1 MLDWTQ
7 VTPAFLGRDAV
18 IASILVAS
26 LSGLYLRKRSRNALG
41 LPYPPGPEPSP
52 IPFLGNLPDMPSS
65 EEWHTFTE
73 WGKQYGPLVM
83 ISILGKKM
91 CIINTAKAA
100 TDLLDQRSS
109 IYSDRPSMPM
119 VCDLMGWDFN
129 MGLQPY
135 TPAYT
140 TARKLFHFGFNNRAS
155 EQYIPIQTVRSTQN
169 PVIVVSSFIA
179 RDHLG
184 SRQAAQEPG
193 AVRRDSAIDD
203 EFVRVAEE
211 AQLAMVSAARPGA
224 YLVDIFPI
232 LKYVPEWFPGAR
244 FKRVAREGYE
254 LAQELQEKPWAW
266 AQDQFAKGEAKP
278 SFFTALL
285 AAKGSFSKD
294 ATEEEK
300 MMKKSCAVMYATAA
314 DTILASLL
322 NFVLAMLHAPEVQIK
337 AREELDRVVGAARL
351 ATIADRKDLP
361 YIDAIVKETYR
372 WEQVIPLGV
381 PHRVMQ
387 DDVYDGYFIPE
398 GTTMIPN
405 QWGIAHDESMYPD
418 AMSYRP
424 ERFIGVPDA
433 KDGGP
438 RNPNTIAF
446 GWGRRICPGRFMA
459 ENQLWLHVA
468 TTLQCFN
475 IDPAVDDNGMPVI
488 PPRTYTSGMAS
499 RPLPFTCK
507 ITPRSAAYASLIEQN
522 IAYQE

>member
-1 MLDWTQ
+1 MSEFNL
-7 VTPAFLGRDAV
+7 LGATYECYHV
-18 IASILVAS
+18 QCLCCPS

-65 EEWHTFTE
+65 E
-73 WGKQYGPLVM
+73 GPLVM

-140 TARKLFHFGFNNRAS
+140 NARKLFHFGFNNRAS
-155 EQYIPIQTVRSTQN
+155 EQYIPIQTVRT
-169 PVIVVSSFIA
+169 
-179 RDHLG
+179 RDHPG
-184 SRQAAQEPG
+184 SRKASQEPG
-193 AVRRDSAIDD
+193 AVRRDFAIDD
-203 EFVRVAEE
+203 NFVRIAEE

-232 LKYVPEWFPGAR
+232 LKYVPEWFPGAH

-266 AQDQFAKGEAKP
+266 AQDQLAKGEAKP

-438 RNPNTIAF
+438 RNPNTVAF

-475 IDPAVDDNGMPVI
+475 IDPAVDGNGMPVI

>member
-1 MLDWTQ
+1 MLDWIQ
-7 VTPAFLGRDAV
+7 ANPAQAGLDAV
-18 IASILVAS
+18 IASALVAS
-26 LSGLYLRKRSRNALG
+26 LSTLYLRKKSRNAMG
-41 LPYPPGPEPSP
+41 LPYPPGPKPSA
-52 IPFLGNLPDMPSS
+52 IPFLGNLPDMPTS

-83 ISILGKKM
+83 ISVLGKKM

-100 TDLLDQRSS
+100 TDLLDNRSS

-135 TPAYT
+135 TQAHT
-140 TARKLFHFGFNNRAS
+140 NARKLFHFGFNNRAS
-155 EQYIPIQTVRSTQN
+155 EQYIPIQNVRASLVCHPRPN
-169 PVIVVSSFIA
+169 RLIRILIV
-179 RDHLG
+179 R
-184 SRQAAQEPG
+184 AAFGYEPTK
-193 AVRRDSAIDD
+193 DD
-203 EFVRVAEE
+203 EFVRIAEE

-232 LKYVPEWFPGAR
+232 LKYVPEWVPGADFR
-244 FKRVAREGYE
+244 RVAREGYE

-266 AQDQFAKGEAKP
+266 AQDQYAKGEAKP

-300 MMKKSCAVMYATAA
+300 MMKKACAVMYATAA

-337 AREELDRVVGAARL
+337 AREELDRVVGRTRL
-351 ATIADRKDLP
+351 ATLEDKKDLP

-387 DDVYDGYFIPE
+387 DDVYEGYFIPE

-405 QWGIAHDESMYPD
+405 QWGIAHDENMYPD
-418 AMSYRP
+418 SMSFRP

-446 GWGRRICPGRFMA
+446 GWGRRICPGKFSRFMA
-459 ENQLWLHVA
+459 ENQLWLHIA

-475 IDPAVDDNGMPVI
+475 IDPSVDANGTPII

-507 ITPRSAAYASLIEQN
+507 ITPRSAEHAALVEQS
-522 IAYQE
+522 IAFQD